1 MIDTTFSPEQKD
13 VLQELINLSYG
24 KATKAIAEI
33 LDAFATMRVP
43 EVRVVTGEELQEL
56 LAANC
61 NNDACFLS
69 VQLFRGAFDGETLF
83 TLDQASAK
91 NLVEH
96 LKEPADNDEAVKSA
110 VAELTN
116 IVTSSLIKE
125 FAGHLGSDV
134 YFNEPILRLQ
144 DGGEL
149 RKSVL
154 NSHYEHIIV
163 INTVMEFEEQKIK
176 GDVYILTHHTS
187 FEWLKKALDAFLQKL
202 MAGV

>member
-1 MIDTTFSPEQKD
+1 MIDATFTAEQKD

-43 EVRVVTGEELQEL
+43 EVRVVTGEQLQDL

-69 VQLFRGAFDGETLF
+69 VQLFRGTFEGETLF
-83 TLDQASAK
+83 TLDEVSAR

-96 LKEPADNDEAVKSA
+96 LKEPADDEEAVKSA

-125 FAGHLGSDV
+125 LAGHLETDV
-134 YFNEPILRLQ
+134 YFNEPVLRLH
-144 DGGEL
+144 DSGEL

-154 NSHYEHIIV
+154 DCNYEHIIV
-163 INTVMEFEEQKIK
+163 INTVMEFAEQNIK
-176 GDVYILTHHTS
+176 GNVYILTHHTS
-187 FEWLKKALDAFLQKL
+187 FEWLKKALNAFFEKL
-202 MAGV
+202 MAGA